1 MKMIKLL
8 FAAVAAALLVA
19 GCTKSTTDNT
29 VSVAPSASNEVV
41 HAPSASNEV
50 VRLAWDS
57 NVVHMIFL
65 REGVAHMTDA
75 GHKNEIWLY
84 TTNRMYVI
92 PEAVNHWND
101 VRSFQEEAEKAGK
114 RIPTLYAD

>member
-8 FAAVAAALLVA
+8 FAAVAVALLVA

-29 VSVAPSASNEVV
+29 VSV
-41 HAPSASNEV
+41 APSASNEV

-92 PEAVNHWND
+92 PKANNHWND
-101 VRSFQEEAEKAGK
+101 VHAFQEEAEKAGK
-114 RIPTLYAD
+114 RIPTLYLD